1 MPGFDPWVRKIPWRR
16 KRQPTPVFMP
26 GKSHGPR
33 SLVGYTPW
41 GRKESDT
48 TERLL
53 CVCVCACVL
62 YSPLAIKFE
71 VPIKTM
77 TLNNDL
83 EEFTIPFIKMVLCNP
98 LNNCMRQTLYR
109 LSYQGSPSKTQ
120 KTSSKFQKDVN

>member
-1 MPGFDPWVRKIPWRR
+1 M
-16 KRQPTPVFMP
+16 
-26 GKSHGPR
+26 
-33 SLVGYTPW
+33 
-41 GRKESDT
+41 
-48 TERLL
+48 

-98 LNNCMRQTLYR
+98 LNNCMRQTLV
-109 LSYQGSPSKTQ
+109 LSPLHIYEYE
-120 KTSSKFQKDVN
+120 FLKDFVYSIHLHKEVSGQTGI